1 MNENITISNEE
12 YRNLLIAEVHLSF
25 ILDTAAKAKYSSEV
39 QDVANFIRSVRDP
52 NAQVKD
58 DAE

>member
-25 ILDTAAKAKYSSEV
+25 ILDAAAKAKYSSEV
-39 QDVANFIRSVRDP
+39 QDAANFIRSVRDP
-52 NAQVKD
+52 DYQVND

>member
-25 ILDTAAKAKYSSEV
+25 ILDAAVKAKYSS
-39 QDVANFIRSVRDP
+39 DVKEAADFIRSIRDP
-52 NAQVKD
+52 GAKVND